1 MVHASWF
8 MRHGSNAMDHV
19 QWLMVRPGTLQLSAG
34 GVVHSDALFLN
45 IHGEVQIH
53 FLVGSMPSK
62 LLIRLALIMTS
73 SLRVV

>member
-1 MVHASWF
+1 MVRGQWF
-8 MRHGSNAMDHV
+8 VFKRTMVART
-19 QWLMVRPGTLQLSAG
+19 MVRPGTLQLSAG
-34 GVVHSDALFLN
+34 VVVHSDALFLN